1 MFSSPAKQD
10 DFLFYEMLYDEEHG
24 KEACRLILERVLKC
38 SIGNIQYTAQKM
50 IPGISETGQ
59 GIRLDAYITEDVCDS
74 EGRPDI
80 NVYDLEPDKRS
91 YKKKSLPKRCRY
103 YSDLIDVQ
111 IVNSGIK
118 YEKLPRIVI
127 IFILSY
133 DPFDQGDMY
142 YEAGTM
148 LKTHPDI
155 PYDDGIRRIY
165 LYTEGKLKK
174 DADDN
179 DKKLKNL
186 LQYIRRSTE
195 ENVTDETTRRLDELV
210 KATKHK
216 KDIGVKYMKSWELEN
231 ELREEGREEG
241 REEERANTEAERRR
255 ADAAESRA
263 GEAESRASEAES
275 RADAAESRADAAES
289 RAGEAESRA
298 DAAEAELERYKAKF
312 GII

>member
-1 MFSSPAKQD
+1 MGTVP
-10 DFLFYEMLYDEEHG
+10 
-24 KEACRLILERVLKC
+24 IERVLKC

-111 IVNSGIK
+111 IVNSGIR
-118 YEKLPRIVI
+118 YEKLPKIVI

-133 DPFDQGDMY
+133 DPFDHGDMY

-174 DADDN
+174 DGSS
-179 DKKLKNL
+179 LFF
-186 LQYIRRSTE
+186 
-195 ENVTDETTRRLDELV
+195 
-210 KATKHK
+210 
-216 KDIGVKYMKSWELEN
+216 GVNSIYL
-231 ELREEGREEG
+231 
-241 REEERANTEAERRR
+241 
-255 ADAAESRA
+255 
-263 GEAESRASEAES
+263 
-275 RADAAESRADAAES
+275 
-289 RAGEAESRA
+289 
-298 DAAEAELERYKAKF
+298 
-312 GII
+312 

>member
-1 MFSSPAKQD
+1 MNETNKSVRKITPLEEMNVID

-111 IVNSGIK
+111 IVNSGIR
-118 YEKLPRIVI
+118 YEKLPKIVI

-133 DPFDQGDMY
+133 DPFDHGDMY

-216 KDIGVKYMKSWELEN
+216 KDIGVKYMKSWELES

-263 GEAESRASEAES
+263 
-275 RADAAESRADAAES
+275 
-289 RAGEAESRA
+289 
-298 DAAEAELERYKAKF
+298 DAAEAQVDEMKSELERYKAKF
-312 GII
+312 GKI

>member
-1 MFSSPAKQD
+1 MNETNKSVRKITPLEEMNVID

-74 EGRPDI
+74 EGRPNI

-118 YEKLPRIVI
+118 YEKLPKIVI

-133 DPFDQGDMY
+133 DPFDHGDMY

-216 KDIGVKYMKSWELEN
+216 KDIGVKYMKSWELES

-263 GEAESRASEAES
+263 DEAES
-275 RADAAESRADAAES
+275 RAD
-289 RAGEAESRA
+289 EAESRA

>member
-1 MFSSPAKQD
+1 MNETNKSVRKITPLEEMNVID

-111 IVNSGIK
+111 IVNSGIR
-118 YEKLPRIVI
+118 YEKLPKIVI

-133 DPFDQGDMY
+133 DPFDHGDMY

-216 KDIGVKYMKSWELEN
+216 KDIGVKYMKSWELES

-263 GEAESRASEAES
+263 GEAESRA
-275 RADAAESRADAAES
+275 
-289 RAGEAESRA
+289 

>member
-1 MFSSPAKQD
+1 MNETNKSVRKITPLEEMNVID

-118 YEKLPRIVI
+118 YEKLPKIVI

-133 DPFDQGDMY
+133 DPFDHGDMY

-216 KDIGVKYMKSWELEN
+216 KDIGVKYMKSWELES

-263 GEAESRASEAES
+263 GEAESRA
-275 RADAAESRADAAES
+275 
-289 RAGEAESRA
+289 
-298 DAAEAELERYKAKF
+298 DAAEAELEKYKAKF

>member
-1 MFSSPAKQD
+1 M
-10 DFLFYEMLYDEEHG
+10 
-24 KEACRLILERVLKC
+24 ILERVLKC

-216 KDIGVKYMKSWELEN
+216 KDIGVKYMKSWELES

-263 GEAESRASEAES
+263 
-275 RADAAESRADAAES
+275 DAAEAQVDEMK
-289 RAGEAESRA
+289 
-298 DAAEAELERYKAKF
+298 AELERYKAKF

>member
-1 MFSSPAKQD
+1 
-10 DFLFYEMLYDEEHG
+10 
-24 KEACRLILERVLKC
+24 
-38 SIGNIQYTAQKM
+38 
-50 IPGISETGQ
+50 
-59 GIRLDAYITEDVCDS
+59 
-74 EGRPDI
+74 
-80 NVYDLEPDKRS
+80 
-91 YKKKSLPKRCRY
+91 
-103 YSDLIDVQ
+103 
-111 IVNSGIK
+111 
-118 YEKLPRIVI
+118 
-127 IFILSY
+127 
-133 DPFDQGDMY
+133 

-216 KDIGVKYMKSWELEN
+216 KDIGVKYMKSWELES
-231 ELREEGREEG
+231 ELREEG

-263 GEAESRASEAES
+263 
-275 RADAAESRADAAES
+275 
-289 RAGEAESRA
+289 
-298 DAAEAELERYKAKF
+298 DAAEAELEKYKAKF
-312 GII
+312 GKI

>member
-1 MFSSPAKQD
+1 MNETNKSVRKITPLEEMNVID

-111 IVNSGIK
+111 IVNSGIR
-118 YEKLPRIVI
+118 YEKLPKIVI

-133 DPFDQGDMY
+133 DPFDHGDMY

-216 KDIGVKYMKSWELEN
+216 KDIGVKYMKSWELES

-255 ADAAESRA
+255 ADV
-263 GEAESRASEAES
+263 AES
-275 RADAAESRADAAES
+275 RADAAESRAD
-289 RAGEAESRA
+289 EAESRA
-298 DAAEAELERYKAKF
+298 DAAEAELEKYKAKF

>member
-1 MFSSPAKQD
+1 MNETNKSVRKITPLEEMNVID

-118 YEKLPRIVI
+118 YEKLPKIVI

-133 DPFDQGDMY
+133 DPFDHGDMY

-216 KDIGVKYMKSWELEN
+216 KDIGVKYMKSWELES

-263 GEAESRASEAES
+263 
-275 RADAAESRADAAES
+275 D
-289 RAGEAESRA
+289 EAESRA
-298 DAAEAELERYKAKF
+298 DAAEAELEKYKAKF

>member
-1 MFSSPAKQD
+1 MNETNKSVRKITPLEEMNVID

-111 IVNSGIK
+111 IVNSGIR
-118 YEKLPRIVI
+118 YEKLPKIVI

-133 DPFDQGDMY
+133 DPFDHGDMY

-216 KDIGVKYMKSWELEN
+216 KDIGVKYMKSWELES

-263 GEAESRASEAES
+263 GEAESRA
-275 RADAAESRADAAES
+275 
-289 RAGEAESRA
+289 
-298 DAAEAELERYKAKF
+298 DAAEAELEKYKAKF